1 MNCAEIKNHM
11 EKFLN
16 GSLGG
21 AQSRR
26 IRAHMASCAQCV
38 SSLTEN
44 DRIEALASRDEAI
57 EPSPD
62 FHARFMSRLESHRAA
77 KDARLQRSSPWWRLF
92 LNWNLG
98 RQLAAA
104 GALAAVVLTAVYLG
118 KYRTPDPAAPPNAMN
133 DIAIAENLSLLQDMR
148 VIENLDLLE
157 DFDSIQNLNATS
169 SPGSTVQ

>member
-1 MNCAEIKNHM
+1 MDCVEVKNQM
-11 EKFLN
+11 EQFLN

-21 AQSRR
+21 VQARS
-26 IRAHMASCAQCV
+26 IRAHLATCCHCA

-44 DRIEALASRDEAI
+44 NRIEALASRDEVI

-62 FHARFMSRLESHRAA
+62 FHARFISRLEGHRAR
-77 KDARLQRSSPWWRLF
+77 KNARLRGSSPWWRLF

-118 KYRTPDPAAPPNAMN
+118 KYRTPDPAAPPIVMN
-133 DIAIAENLSLLQDMR
+133 DIAIAENLSLLQDMN

-157 DFDSIQNLNATS
+157 DFDSIQNL
-169 SPGSTVQ
+169 PRSTVQ